1 MQKHGV
7 IIANHNVSHQRKK
20 VNKMPT
26 SSNRDGLFLSISRDD
41 KYPLVILCLSLD
53 TSQALLGLSNRVDR
67 IFITVV
73 AAAPAA
79 PTTAP
84 TASTST
90 AATRTGS
97 LLVSLICIFLG
108 SKGFCSIETLVCFIT
123 TIIHISYLIISVVLL
138 RCLYIKASID
148 FFFNC
153 IPIIRRASTKNVL
166 NVYILMFFN
175 FIILRAW

>member
-1 MQKHGV
+1 
-7 IIANHNVSHQRKK
+7 
-20 VNKMPT
+20 MPT

-41 KYPLVILCLSLD
+41 KYQLVILCLSLD
-53 TSQALLGLSNRVDR
+53 DASQALLELSNRVDR
-67 IFITVV
+67 IFVTVF
-73 AAAPAA
+73 ATADAA

-84 TASTST
+84 TAPTPT

-97 LLVSLICIFLG
+97 LLLICIFLG

-153 IPIIRRASTKNVL
+153 IPVIRRATTKNVL